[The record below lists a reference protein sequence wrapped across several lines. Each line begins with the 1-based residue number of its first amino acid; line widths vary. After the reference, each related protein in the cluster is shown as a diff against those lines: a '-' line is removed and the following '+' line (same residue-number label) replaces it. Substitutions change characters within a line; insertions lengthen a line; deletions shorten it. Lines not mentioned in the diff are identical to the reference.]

1 MPLSG
6 HSPVP
11 GIVVAGIV
19 AGLIAGLA
27 AGLFGLAV
35 GEARID
41 GAIAVEASMEEA
53 AITGDRGGERSAA
66 AANEKPLVSR
76 GTQHLGLVVATALY
90 GIATGGLLALVFA
103 FIRGRTA
110 HRSDR
115 RLALG
120 LTAAVFLAA
129 VAVPF
134 LKYPANPPGVGDPET
149 IGYRTELYLA
159 LVTGCLAALLAA
171 WRVAVLVSARR
182 RTLRAVVGAATF
194 AVLAATLAIGLPAI
208 GETPAGYPTG
218 LLSDFRLASIG
229 FQLMLWSVLALSFA
243 LLVSRQLRKPRALRP

>member
-6 HSPVP
+6 HSPVRA
-11 GIVVAGIV
+11 IVV
-19 AGLIAGLA
+19 AGLIAGLIA
-27 AGLFGLAV
+27 GLSAGLFGLAV
-35 GEARID
+35 GESNID
-41 GAIAVEASMEEA
+41 GAVAVESSMEAGA
-53 AITGDRGGERSAA
+53 ARHDHGAHATAA
-66 AANEKPLVSR
+66 SDQKPLVSR

-90 GIATGGLLALVFA
+90 GLAIGGLLALAFA
-103 FIRGRTA
+103 FMRGRTG

-120 LTAAVFLAA
+120 LTAAVFVAA

-159 LVTGCLAALLAA
+159 MVAGCLAALVAA
-171 WRVAVLVSARR
+171 WRLSMLVPARR
-182 RTLRAVVGAATF
+182 RAQRALAGASTF
-194 AVLAATLAIGLPAI
+194 AALTALLALGLPAI
-208 GETPAGYPTG
+208 GEVPAGFPSG

-229 FQLMLWSVLALSFA
+229 LQLMLWSVLALCFA
-243 LLVSRQLRKPRALRP
+243 ALVSRRLTRPTAPRP